1 MLAQFSQL
9 LDIPWFIKCE
19 GSVVEPP
26 RSRKLI
32 TRQPVVDYGCQQGV
46 ISLIADRQRP
56 NDRQRH
62 TNDRRLACQI
72 IRCLDNFTPR
82 PILITTC
89 KGTADA
95 VRRLSHRP
103 TNSRYENYALPKCS

>member
-26 RSRKLI
+26 RSRKLF

-72 IRCLDNFTPR
+72 TSLEQAQEIYE
-82 PILITTC
+82 
-89 KGTADA
+89 
-95 VRRLSHRP
+95 
-103 TNSRYENYALPKCS
+103 RYHAQGVIAGAAAARIANWLARQ

>member
-26 RSRKLI
+26 RSRK
-32 TRQPVVDYGCQQGV
+32 
-46 ISLIADRQRP
+46 LIADRQRP